1 MGGGGIAI
9 DDPLWR
15 RPIHID
21 LDGTGAVDLTAGEAV
36 RRVIAAELRRDPSC
50 GTAYRRIAAI
60 LWGLGRRDAAE
71 ICVAGSLLKAI
82 PPEMVDLSGVTAKT
96 LAAAVAD
103 PAEGARRVAIHIAQ
117 PTTPYARSR
126 SFDGSCPPTLEA
138 RPQRP
143 HPTHCVAELAGGR
156 CVTGNVAYGIFTR
169 TGSYLT
175 DFCGNDGRLVG
186 ASDPAAWP
194 PAIHLPGTAVC
205 LTHAYSNGNFH
216 WMLETLPRFFL
227 LRGAG
232 FDPAKADHIVT
243 RPLPPYQIEALI
255 RLGVDPG
262 RLRFTPDFAHVTAD
276 RLVITSNV
284 EHYDYSVHPP
294 RMEVE
299 PWVAHFIGSAFGF
312 PPTPPEQAVR
322 RVHISRK
329 KAGWRNIVNQ
339 DDVTAFLEAN
349 GFVTVFFEDMT
360 LEEKHRTLNGA
371 EIVVGL
377 FGAGFAHL
385 PFCRPGAKALLI
397 YPQGVETDTYWTL
410 CEHAGLE
417 HHHLVCEDV
426 RHFFPLSQQGR
437 KFTTLDALVNLDHL
451 ARALRATGALAAVQR
466 LP

>member
-1 MGGGGIAI
+1 MSGATIALGDPVLQTPVYLEIEGAGFGIMSAEEAI
-9 DDPLWR
+9 R
-15 RPIHID
+15 RI
-21 LDGTGAVDLTAGEAV
+21 
-36 RRVIAAELRRDPSC
+36 IATELRRDPSS
-50 GTAYRRIAAI
+50 GFAYRRIAA
-60 LWGLGRRDAAE
+60 LLVGLGRQAAAE
-71 ICVAGSLLKAI
+71 ICRAGSLLKAVD
-82 PPEMVDLSGVTAKT
+82 PELVDMSAVRTAT
-96 LAAAVAD
+96 IEQAVAN
-103 PAEGARRVAIHIAQ
+103 PAEGARRVAIYIDQSTA
-117 PTTPYARSR
+117 PYARSH
-126 SFDGSCPPTLEA
+126 SFDGACPPTLEA

-143 HPTHCVAELAGGR
+143 HPVHFVAELTGGR
-156 CVTGNVAYGIFTR
+156 CVSGNVAYGVFTR
-169 TGSYLT
+169 TGTYLT
-175 DFCGNDGRLVG
+175 DFCGNDGRLIG
-186 ASDPAAWP
+186 ASDPADWP
-194 PAIHLPGTAVC
+194 PAIHLPGTAIC

-243 RPLPPYQIEALI
+243 RPLLPYQIEALV
-255 RLGVDPG
+255 RLGIDPG

-276 RLVITSNV
+276 RLVVTSNV
-284 EHYDYSVHPP
+284 EHYDYSIHPP

-312 PPTPPEQAVR
+312 PLTPPEQATR

-329 KAGWRNIVNQ
+329 NAGWRNIVNQ
-339 DDVTAFLEAN
+339 DDVTTFLEAN
-349 GFVTVFFEDMT
+349 GFVTAYFEDMT

-385 PFCRPGAKALLI
+385 PFCRPGAKAVLI

-426 RHFFPLSQQGR
+426 RHFFPQSQKGR
-437 KFTTLDALVNLDHL
+437 RFNTLDALINLHHL
-451 ARALRATGALAAVQR
+451 ARALRAAGASDVAD
-466 LP
+466 P